1 MKQDLLPHLVV
12 FCICLAILAGA
23 LILTPPTDDIPS
35 VQLFH
40 IPLPGICVFR
50 SVTGIPCP
58 GCGLARSMVIAMHG
72 GVAKS
77 LEYHRLG
84 FIVLIYV
91 FIQFIY
97 RGGALVFPKFLIH
110 FARFEIILN
119 RGIILM
125 ALILVL
131 NWIITLFRLT

>member
-1 MKQDLLPHLVV
+1 MKQDLLPHIVV

-23 LILTPPTDDIPS
+23 LILTPPTDDVPFIR
-35 VQLFH
+35 LFH

-58 GCGLARSMVIAMHG
+58 GCGLARSMVTAIHG

-84 FIVLIYV
+84 FIVLVYL
-91 FIQFIY
+91 FLQFIY
-97 RGGALVFPKFLIH
+97 RGGVLIFPNFRKR
-110 FARFEIILN
+110 FARFETILN
-119 RGIILM
+119 RGIILL
-125 ALILVL
+125 AVILVL